1 MLGGIHH
8 KSILGRLTNLFIC
21 CCPGTLCHRIKT
33 RPLLG
38 WLAPSQSM
46 GWTQAVRIYT
56 FIINSCNCTRAL
68 LLLTL
73 LLCRFAKSI
82 DINDKDPVVHK
93 HTPYIVILV
102 RLAEKWAD
110 AHDGNLPST
119 SQEKR
124 EFKVHSFYCC
134 WPSKRKVFL
143 GFAPKLFLLS
153 GPDSG
158 PYA

>member
-1 MLGGIHH
+1 M
-8 KSILGRLTNLFIC
+8 
-21 CCPGTLCHRIKT
+21 
-33 RPLLG
+33 
-38 WLAPSQSM
+38 
-46 GWTQAVRIYT
+46 
-56 FIINSCNCTRAL
+56 

-119 SQEKR
+119 RQEKR
-124 EFKVHSFYCC
+124 EFKVHSFHC
-134 WPSKRKVFL
+134 WRAKKKCF
-143 GFAPKLFLLS
+143 
-153 GPDSG
+153 
-158 PYA
+158 